1 MQSVPESEHFF
12 NLNKGVMFDP
22 SKTAILIEQSKQ
34 GDKRANEQLAEYVY
48 PTLLSWAHGRVPRTL
63 DSLIDT
69 SDVVQETLVK
79 GMEKLNDFQ
88 SLRPGAFLAYL
99 RRIFINNINQK
110 LRSEKP
116 TKSLEEIQIQ
126 QSKLIL
132 KDDIE
137 ELVIYEE
144 ALSKLNPSEQDI
156 IILRVEFGMSFKEI
170 AGALDKNTE
179 DAARMQFNRALGKL
193 LKYITL

>member
-1 MQSVPESEHFF
+1 
-12 NLNKGVMFDP
+12 MFDP

-48 PTLLSWAHGRVPRTL
+48 PTLLSWAHGRIPRTL

-79 GMEKLNDFQ
+79 GMHKLNDFQ

-110 LRSEKP
+110 LRSEKA
-116 TKSLEEIQIQ
+116 KQSLEEDHLH

-137 ELVIYEE
+137 ELVIYEA
-144 ALSKLNPSEQDI
+144 ALLKLTQSEQDI
-156 IILRVEFGMSFKEI
+156 IILRVEFGMSFNEI
-170 AGALDKNTE
+170 ALALEKNSE
-179 DAARMQFNRALGKL
+179 DAARMQFNRALAKL
-193 LKYITL
+193 LKFIKL

>member
-1 MQSVPESEHFF
+1 
-12 NLNKGVMFDP
+12 MFDP

-48 PTLLSWAHGRVPRTL
+48 PTLLSWAHGRIPRTL

-79 GMEKLNDFQ
+79 GMHKLNDFQ

-110 LRSEKP
+110 LRSEKA
-116 TKSLEEIQIQ
+116 KQSLEEDHLH

-137 ELVIYEE
+137 ELVIYEA
-144 ALSKLNPSEQDI
+144 ALLEQDI
-156 IILRVEFGMSFKEI
+156 IILRVEFGMSFNEI
-170 AGALDKNTE
+170 ALALEKNSE
-179 DAARMQFNRALGKL
+179 DAARMQFNRALAKL
-193 LKYITL
+193 LKFIKL

>member
-1 MQSVPESEHFF
+1 
-12 NLNKGVMFDP
+12 MFDP
-22 SKTAILIEQSKQ
+22 SKTALLIEQSKQ
-34 GDKRANEQLAEYVY
+34 GDKRANDQLAEYVY
-48 PTLLSWAHGRVPRTL
+48 PTLLSWAHGRIPRTL

-79 GMEKLNDFQ
+79 GIRKLNDFQ

-110 LRSEKP
+110 LRSEKTTEP
-116 TKSLEEIQIQ
+116 LDDAQLQ
-126 QSKLIL
+126 QSALVF

-144 ALSKLNPSEQDI
+144 ALLKLTEAEQEI
-156 IILRVEFGMSFKEI
+156 IILRIEFGMSFNEI
-170 AGALDKNTE
+170 AGSLEKNSE
-179 DAARMQFNRALGKL
+179 DAARMHFNRSLAKL
-193 LKYITL
+193 LKYIKL